1 MPSRFAQYLTKEQE
15 DELRQ
20 IANAIVAPGKGIL
33 AADESVGT
41 MGKRLQNINQEN
53 TDENRRKYR
62 ELLFT
67 ADSSIQNHISGVI
80 LFDETFRQSTAD
92 GKPFTQVLKDLNII
106 PGIKVDKGVVPLAG
120 SLNECT
126 TQGLDGLAERC
137 AEYKKGGC
145 GFAKWRCVLKIT
157 EHTPSLQAMI
167 ENANVL
173 ARYASICQ
181 QNGLVPIVEP
191 EVLPDGDHDLEV
203 AQRVTEQVLAF
214 QYKALADHHVFLEG
228 TLLKPNMVTAGQSC
242 PKKYTSQ
249 DIAAATVTALN
260 RTVPA
265 AVAGITFLSGGQS
278 EEDATLN
285 LNAIN
290 QHAGKKPWPL
300 TFSYGRALQA
310 SVLKAWGGQDANIK
324 AAQEELLKRAS
335 GNGAAAV
342 GKYEGGGAGA
352 AGGDSLFVANHA
364 YWALVDTPCKSSFQF
379 WFMLP
384 IQRSYSDGLLYSE
397 MLLEFSIKHPVQ

>member
-1 MPSRFAQYLTKEQE
+1 VALSRYSFPLITDFRHSVCYLANSSFFKMSRYAQYLTPAQE

-41 MGKRLQNINQEN
+41 MGKRLTNINVEN
-53 TDENRRKYR
+53 TEDNRRKYR
-62 ELLFT
+62 DLLFS
-67 ADSSIQNHISGVI
+67 ADKSVANSVSGVI
-80 LFDETFRQSTAD
+80 LFDETFRQSDSA
-92 GKPFTQVLKDLNII
+92 GVPFPKKLTDMGII

-126 TQGLDGLAERC
+126 TQGLDGLSERC

-145 GFAKWRCVLKIT
+145 GFAKWRCVLKISG
-157 EHTPSLQAMI
+157 HTPSYQAMM

-191 EVLPDGDHDLEV
+191 EVLPDGNHDLEM
-203 AQRVTEQVLAF
+203 AQRVTEEVLAF

-242 PKKYTSQ
+242 TKKYTSEQ
-249 DIAAATVTALN
+249 IAKATVTALN

-265 AVAGITFLSGGQS
+265 AVAGITFLSGGQT
-278 EEDATLN
+278 ELDATIN
-285 LNAIN
+285 LDAIN
-290 QHAGKKPWPL
+290 KYSGKKPWPL

-310 SVLKAWGGQDANIK
+310 SVLKAWGGKDENVK
-324 AAQEELLKRAS
+324 AAQAELIKRAS
-335 GNGAAAV
+335 CNGAAAL
-342 GKYEGGGAGA
+342 GKYSGEEGSSA
-352 AGGDSLFVANHA
+352 AGESLFVANHA
-364 YWALVDTPCKSSFQF
+364 Y
-379 WFMLP
+379 
-384 IQRSYSDGLLYSE
+384 
-397 MLLEFSIKHPVQ
+397 

>member
-1 MPSRFAQYLTKEQE
+1 MGVAVSAVQHSHLYKMSRFAQYLTPAQE
-15 DELRQ
+15 DELRK

-41 MGKRLQNINQEN
+41 MGKRLTNINVEN
-53 TDENRRKYR
+53 TEDNRRKYR
-62 ELLFT
+62 QLLFS
-67 ADSSIQNHISGVI
+67 ADASVANSVSGVI
-80 LFDETFRQSTAD
+80 LFDETFRQSSEA
-92 GKPFTQVLKDLNII
+92 GVPFTKMLTDMGII

-126 TQGLDGLAERC
+126 TQGLDGLSERC
-137 AEYKKGGC
+137 AEYKRGGC
-145 GFAKWRCVLKIT
+145 GFAKWRCVLKISG
-157 EHTPSLQAMI
+157 HTPSYQAMM

-191 EVLPDGDHDLEV
+191 EVLPDGDHDLEM

-228 TLLKPNMVTAGQSC
+228 TLLKPNMVTAGQQC
-242 PKKYTSQ
+242 PKKYTAEQ
-249 DIAAATVTALN
+249 IAEATVTALN

-265 AVAGITFLSGGQS
+265 AVPGITFLSGGQS
-278 EEDATLN
+278 EEDATIN

-290 QHAGKKPWPL
+290 QYAGKKPWPL

-310 SVLKAWGGQDANIK
+310 SVLKAWGGKDDQIK
-324 AAQEELLKRAS
+324 AAQQELHKRAS
-335 GNGAAAV
+335 SNGAAAL
-342 GKYEGGGAGA
+342 GNYSGGGAGA
-352 AGGDSLFVANHA
+352 AGGESLFVANHA
-364 YWALVDTPCKSSFQF
+364 Y
-379 WFMLP
+379 
-384 IQRSYSDGLLYSE
+384 
-397 MLLEFSIKHPVQ
+397 